1 MWNPIL
7 LCQNLLK
14 YRKGVMQMSFKKL
27 LLQNDMKKP
36 KIKQKNGK
44 RIIYVNYNEK
54 VFDAKSLEEFRKEIN
69 YIYENDIELISNE
82 NTNIRILINTGY
94 FKDRT
99 VVLILELIIYSLCL
113 KGNFNIYINIRVE
126 DKESIAYNF
135 YYYSFLKEINR
146 KQITNK
152 KFCIMYEKFS
162 GRIYKQEIIGANIRK
177 IIDKSTYK
185 DVYQQMHMQQR
196 LSSDIMSILS
206 LIVNNEDMIDDACE
220 IVDELIDNILSH
232 TIGFGIVDVAAV
244 KVISKK
250 DNDDYIHIMINV
262 INISDNFLYTNI
274 KETYRRNVN
283 NFKLRSNIKDYYE
296 AQREFFLDSNYSENM
311 FFMVSAFQRGVST
324 RNRNK
329 IGGTGLNK
337 SIMNF
342 SKMSQKD
349 LPENQS
355 YVYSNKDILMFNENI
370 LSSEL
375 IGENIAFNYENDFS
389 KKPDEICLS
398 HSTFNLN
405 GTAYNLMYV
414 VKEE

>member
-1 MWNPIL
+1 
-7 LCQNLLK
+7 
-14 YRKGVMQMSFKKL
+14 MSFKKL

-44 RIIYVNYNEK
+44 ITIYVNYNEK

-69 YIYENDIELISNE
+69 YIYENDIELISNK
-82 NTNIRILINTGY
+82 NSNIRILINTGY

-283 NFKLRSNIKDYYE
+283 NFKLRSKIKDYYE

-398 HSTFNLN
+398 NSTFNLN

>member
-1 MWNPIL
+1 
-7 LCQNLLK
+7 
-14 YRKGVMQMSFKKL
+14 MSFKKL

-44 RIIYVNYNEK
+44 ITIYVNYNEK

-82 NTNIRILINTGY
+82 NSNIRILINTGY

-398 HSTFNLN
+398 NSTFNLN

>member
-1 MWNPIL
+1 
-7 LCQNLLK
+7 
-14 YRKGVMQMSFKKL
+14 MSFKKL

-44 RIIYVNYNEK
+44 RTIYVNYNEK
-54 VFDAKSLEEFRKEIN
+54 VFDAKSLEELRKEIN
-69 YIYENDIELISNE
+69 YIYENNTEPISNE
-82 NTNIRILINTGY
+82 NSNIRILLNTEY

-99 VVLILELIIYSLCL
+99 VVLILELLIYSLCL

-126 DKESIAYNF
+126 NKESIVYNF

-146 KQITNK
+146 KQITNEE
-152 KFCIMYEKFS
+152 FCIMYENFYGNTRVS
-162 GRIYKQEIIGANIRK
+162 QQEVIGASIRK
-177 IIDKSTYK
+177 MIDMNMYK
-185 DVYQQMHMQQR
+185 DENDQIIFQQY
-196 LSSDIMSILS
+196 LSNDIMTTLS
-206 LIVNNEDMIDDACE
+206 WIVNNEDMINDACE
-220 IVDELIDNILSH
+220 IVDELVDNILSH
-232 TIGFGIVDVAAV
+232 TIGLGIVDVAAV

-250 DNDDYIHIMINV
+250 DNDNYIHIMINV
-262 INISDNFLYTNI
+262 LNVSDNFLYTNI
-274 KETYRRNVN
+274 KESYTRNVN
-283 NFKLRSNIKDYYE
+283 NFKSRSNIKDYYE
-296 AQREFFLDSNYSENM
+296 SQREFFADPNYSENM
-311 FFMVSAFQRGVST
+311 FFMVSAFQRGVTT
-324 RNRNK
+324 RNINR

-375 IGENIAFNYENDFS
+375 IGENIAFNYKNDFS
-389 KKPDEICLS
+389 KKTDEICLS
-398 HSTFNLN
+398 NSTFNLN

-414 VKEE
+414 VKEEK